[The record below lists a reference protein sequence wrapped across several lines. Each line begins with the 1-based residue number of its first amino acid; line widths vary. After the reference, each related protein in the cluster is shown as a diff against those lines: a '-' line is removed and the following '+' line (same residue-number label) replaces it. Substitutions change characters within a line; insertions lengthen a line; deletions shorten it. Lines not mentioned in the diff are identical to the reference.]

1 MVPGDDAL
9 KRRLLACGPQT
20 LQSYEFNS
28 QLEVTFVLMQHA
40 RPRRAGAT
48 VPPDDAALAQL
59 FQRVRY
65 QDTDA
70 LTQAFCV
77 LAQSLGSQD
86 TSTTR
91 LRRSTVAV
99 TTKHALAHEVR
110 ETELVV
116 HQNII
121 NNRLMSKE
129 RESFNLEEQEQEV
142 GSTCK
147 IPVLQ
152 DLEELMN
159 ELYEVYDRGAS
170 GSDGEEPEEEL
181 SIQEREYANALQQ
194 AVVMTLTHATLA
206 KYSSTSSNNKTDQ
219 QDQLP
224 LGEVR
229 VWLLEMVVRPSALSR
244 QLAFTLLLNLSVNV
258 TVIVLT
264 TAPVEA
270 VKRQAE
276 QMQTRL
282 FHVLVE
288 MLSKAVVVASSSVK
302 EPKRKSSTTT
312 NSSRDHQWI
321 AQAVGCL
328 LLFAKHNCGGSGG
341 RYRADR
347 LWAFD
352 PQILRFFLKE
362 ARQTK
367 PNGKTGGD
375 LENHILELLVVTMY
389 AQEADVVRFSDPSN
403 KAQVH
408 ESPVRIAL
416 PPTALEHFGGLDS
429 LLFHYYNTHSLY
441 MRRLL
446 FMVFFDVTCHQQR
459 LKTSSSCSHDKDDEE
474 LWRLFQDWDLAVH
487 LASTPGLF
495 TASSSSRTVKKLCAS
510 TLSPEVMHQLP
521 EKLVQHFVNQ
531 LRLLVSE
538 PVALWYQIFSFS

>member
-1 MVPGDDAL
+1 
-9 KRRLLACGPQT
+9 
-20 LQSYEFNS
+20 
-28 QLEVTFVLMQHA
+28 MQHA
-40 RPRRAGAT
+40 RPRRAGA
-48 VPPDDAALAQL
+48 PDDAALAQL
-59 FQRVRY
+59 FQRVHY

-86 TSTTR
+86 ASTTR

-99 TTKHALAHEVR
+99 TTKHALVHEVR

-116 HQNII
+116 HQNNI

-129 RESFNLEEQEQEV
+129 RESFNLEEQEQEA
-142 GSTCK
+142 GSACK
-147 IPVLQ
+147 IPMLQ

-194 AVVMTLTHATLA
+194 AVVMTLTQATLA
-206 KYSSTSSNNKTDQ
+206 KYSPASSNKTDQ
-219 QDQLP
+219 QGQLP

-229 VWLLEMVVRPSALSR
+229 MWLLEMVVRPSALSR

-258 TVIVLT
+258 TAVVLT
-264 TAPVEA
+264 TAPVET

-302 EPKRKSSTTT
+302 EPKRKNSTTT

-341 RYRADR
+341 RYRVDR

-362 ARQTK
+362 AHQIK

-375 LENHILELLVVTMY
+375 LEDHLLELLVVTMY
-389 AQEADVVRFSDPSN
+389 AQEADVASLSDPSN
-403 KAQVH
+403 KAQVY

-441 MRRLL
+441 TRRLL

-474 LWRLFQDWDLAVH
+474 LWRLFQDWDLAVY

-495 TASSSSRTVKKLCAS
+495 TASLSSRTVKKLYAS
-510 TLSPEVMHQLP
+510 TLLPKVAYQLP

-531 LRLLVSE
+531 LRLLVRE
-538 PVALWYQIFSFS
+538 PVALWY